1 MNRTILDSEL
11 RSWEVYAT
19 TGDFGLAAP
28 AKLAFRCTSDGS
40 PRPRIAD
47 FQGDKS
53 DAERAVLTLSE
64 AELRG
69 VLERATEVP

>member
-1 MNRTILDSEL
+1 MTRTILDKEL

-40 PRPRIAD
+40 PRPRVAD

-53 DAERAVLTLSE
+53 DAERAVLTWPDE
-64 AELRG
+64 ELRG
-69 VLERATEVP
+69 VLESATEVG